1 MAISASSSS
10 ADLQRNGKRQA
21 EVPMNPRKTKI
32 VCTIGPASASRDM
45 LKRLILAGMNVARL
59 NFSHGT
65 YEDHAKVVLTLRS
78 LSARLRRPV
87 AVLQDL
93 QGPKIR
99 TGRFEGGSVVLKP
112 KEEWLVT
119 PRNEVGK
126 PGIIQVSYRRIAE
139 ELGKGDR
146 ILLAD
151 GEMELEVLARKGSD
165 LRCCVITGGTLG
177 ERKGVNLPGVKT
189 VLPSL
194 TKKDKQ
200 DLQFGIEM
208 GVEYMALYF
217 VRSGKDARA
226 LNRALKSRG
235 ADIPVISKIEK
246 PQALEDLEGILEA
259 SDGVMVA
266 RGDLGVEL
274 SPERVPIAQKRIIR
288 MANQKNKWVI
298 TATQMLESMTDHPR
312 PTRAE
317 TSDVANAIIDGT
329 DAVMLSGETSVG
341 RYPVGSVRMMDR
353 IARATEKEFPAGV
366 HAAPSRE
373 RPAAGIPDAISLAAC
388 TAADSLGLKAICAFT
403 KSGFTAGLV
412 SKHRPTVPIFA
423 FTHDPAVQR
432 RLCLYWGVS
441 ARIVPIKRH
450 TEAMI
455 EAMEEQLL
463 KERLVRKGDQVAIVA
478 GIPLMIGGIA
488 NLLKLHAIGEGQGS

>member
-1 MAISASSSS
+1 
-10 ADLQRNGKRQA
+10 
-21 EVPMNPRKTKI
+21 MNARKTKI
-32 VCTIGPASASRDM
+32 VCTIGPASASKNM
-45 LKRLILAGMNVARL
+45 LRKLILAGMNVARL

-65 YEDHAKVVLTLRS
+65 YEDHKKVVLAIRS
-78 LSARLRRPV
+78 LSERLRRPV
-87 AVLQDL
+87 AILQDL

-99 TGRFEGGSVVLKP
+99 TGKFEGGSVVLGAR
-112 KEEWLVT
+112 EEWIVT
-119 PRNEVGK
+119 PRRMVGSQ
-126 PGIIQVSYRRIAE
+126 GIIPVSYRRIAE
-139 ELGKGDR
+139 ELTKGQR

-151 GEMELEVLARKGSD
+151 GDMELEVVSRKGSD
-165 LRCCVITGGTLG
+165 LLCRVITGGTLG

-194 TKKDKQ
+194 TKKDKK
-200 DLQFGIEM
+200 DLDFGIGM
-208 GVEYMALYF
+208 GVDYMALSF
-217 VRSGKDARA
+217 VRSGKDV
-226 LNRALKSRG
+226 RALKRRLKAKD

-246 PQALEDLEGILEA
+246 PQALEDLEAILEA

-274 SPERVPIAQKRIIR
+274 SPEKVPMAQKRIIR
-288 MANQKNKWVI
+288 MANERNKWVI
-298 TATQMLESMTDHPR
+298 TATQMLESMTDHAR

-353 IARATEKEFPAGV
+353 IARETEKAFPSGV
-366 HAAPSRE
+366 HTAPSRH

-388 TAADSLGLKAICAFT
+388 TAADSLGLTAICAFT

-412 SKHRPTVPIFA
+412 SKHRPTVPIIA

-432 RLCLYWGVS
+432 RLCLYWGVT
-441 ARIVPIKRH
+441 ARILPLKKH
-450 TEAMI
+450 AEAMI
-455 EAMEEQLL
+455 QAMEEQLL
-463 KERLVRKGDQVAIVA
+463 RERIVRKGNKVAIVA

-488 NLLKLHAIGEGQGS
+488 NLLKLHSIGEQG